1 MSTVLALC
9 SVLFILIVLID
20 GFESILLP
28 RRVTRGFR
36 FSRLFFRA
44 TWRGWS
50 FVARRISSGRRRE
63 AFLSIYGPLS
73 ILVLFGLWAMGLII
87 GFAVLQQA
95 LGTPLHSVGGEQQP
109 LDYFYMSGVIFFTL
123 GFGDVTPA
131 STLGR
136 VIAVVE
142 AGIGFG
148 FLAAVIGYLPVLYGV
163 FSRRELTISLLDARA
178 GSPPTAA
185 QVLLRAGTGGRLQGL
200 RPILVEWER
209 WSADVLESHLS
220 FPVLTYYRS
229 QHDNQSWLAA
239 LTAILDTCALL
250 IARVPSFDP
259 YQSQLTFAM
268 ARHAAVDL
276 SQIYGAAPQ
285 HSGPERIDTEG
296 LRSLDATLRAAG
308 IEVRDGEG
316 DRRLGELRAIYEP
329 FIHALADHF
338 VLTIPPILKP
348 GTVVDNW
355 QTSAW
360 MKRPVGIGKLLYE
373 PIFDGRQEE

>member
-1 MSTVLALC
+1 MSMVLALC
-9 SVLFILIVLID
+9 SVLFIVIVLID

-28 RRVTRGFR
+28 RRVTRAFR
-36 FSRLFFRA
+36 IARLFFRA
-44 TWRGWS
+44 SWRGWS
-50 FVARRISSGRRRE
+50 FVARWISSGRRRE

-73 ILVLFGLWAMGLII
+73 TVVLFGLWAMGLII

-95 LGTPLHSVGGEQQP
+95 LGSPLHMAGGEQQP

-148 FLAAVIGYLPVLYGV
+148 FLAAVIGYLPVLYGA

-185 QVLLRAGTGGRLQGL
+185 QVLLRAAPGGRLEGL

-220 FPVLTYYRS
+220 FP
-229 QHDNQSWLAA
+229 
-239 LTAILDTCALL
+239 
-250 IARVPSFDP
+250 
-259 YQSQLTFAM
+259 M
-268 ARHAAVDL
+268 L
-276 SQIYGAAPQ
+276 S
-285 HSGPERIDTEG
+285 
-296 LRSLDATLRAAG
+296 
-308 IEVRDGEG
+308 
-316 DRRLGELRAIYEP
+316 
-329 FIHALADHF
+329 
-338 VLTIPPILKP
+338 
-348 GTVVDNW
+348 
-355 QTSAW
+355 
-360 MKRPVGIGKLLYE
+360 
-373 PIFDGRQEE
+373 